1 MGLGLKRAYQEPS
14 ASDGARYLVDRL
26 WPRGVSKNEARLDG
40 WLSELAPSD
49 GLREWY
55 HHDPERWGEFKR
67 RYKLELTARDKQ
79 EELDRLAREAAG
91 GQVTLVYAA
100 KDTERNNAQVL
111 REVLETKLARAG

>member
-1 MGLGLKRAYQEPS
+1 MGLGLKRAYEEPA

-26 WPRGVSKNEARLDG
+26 WPRGVSKSEARLEG
-40 WLSELAPSD
+40 WLSDLAPSD
-49 GLREWY
+49 GLRQWY
-55 HHDPERWGEFKR
+55 HQDPERWGEFKR

-111 REVLETKLARAG
+111 REVLESKLGQGK